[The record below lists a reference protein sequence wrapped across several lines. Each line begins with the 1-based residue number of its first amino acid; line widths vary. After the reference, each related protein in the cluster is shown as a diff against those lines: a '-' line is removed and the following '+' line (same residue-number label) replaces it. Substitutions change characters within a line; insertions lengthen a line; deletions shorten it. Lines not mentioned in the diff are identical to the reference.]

1 VITSFWVDGHPTTK
15 GSFRPVSTARG
26 LRLIPQLAGSRPW
39 ANAVAW
45 MAKASGIRP
54 VAGAVRVVLEF
65 YFAKPAKPKHA
76 FPYRGD
82 ADKLSRNVLDALT
95 GIAYV
100 DDAQV
105 VHLSATKSY
114 AGDRGEGAWIRIEVA
129 A

>member
-1 VITSFWVDGHPTTK
+1 MTTHFWVDGHPITK
-15 GSFRPVSTARG
+15 GSFRPVSTPRG

-45 MAKASGIRP
+45 MAKASGCRP
-54 VAGAVRVVLEF
+54 TDGAVSIRLEF
-65 YFAKPAKPKHA
+65 YFAKPKKPKHA

-105 VHLSATKSY
+105 VSLTATKAY
-114 AGDRGEGAWIRIEVA
+114 AGERGEGAWIRIDGA
-129 A
+129 P

>member
-1 VITSFWVDGHPTTK
+1 MTRSFWVDGRPTTK
-15 GSFRPVSTARG
+15 GSFRPVSTPRG
-26 LRLIPQLAGSRPW
+26 LRLIPQLAGSRPF

-45 MAKASGIRP
+45 TAKSEGVRP
-54 VAGAVRVVLEF
+54 TDGPVRIALEF
-65 YFAKPAKPKHA
+65 YFAKPKKPKHA

-105 VHLSATKSY
+105 VHLTATKSF
-114 AGDRGEGAWIRIEVA
+114 ADDRGEGVWIQIGSA
-129 A
+129 P